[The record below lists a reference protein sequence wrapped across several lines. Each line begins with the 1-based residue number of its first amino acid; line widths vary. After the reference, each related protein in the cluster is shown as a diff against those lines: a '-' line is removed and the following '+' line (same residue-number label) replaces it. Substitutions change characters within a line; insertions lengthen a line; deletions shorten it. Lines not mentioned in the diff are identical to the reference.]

1 MGGKK
6 RNKSTVPRGQPW
18 GVGVKQRPT
27 DRPTPV
33 AKQRAENRLA
43 ACLIVM
49 DSKAPRGRKERER
62 EEEKGNDSGRGE
74 GEIQREGGEA

>member
-1 MGGKK
+1 MGGGGE
-6 RNKSTVPRGQPW
+6 TA
-18 GVGVKQRPT
+18 T

-49 DSKAPRGRKERER
+49 DSKAPRGRKGGER
-62 EEEKGNDSGRGE
+62 EEEKGNDSGGGE

>member
-1 MGGKK
+1 MGGGGE
-6 RNKSTVPRGQPW
+6 TA
-18 GVGVKQRPT
+18 T

-49 DSKAPRGRKERER
+49 DSKAPRGRKGGER
-62 EEEKGNDSGRGE
+62 EEEKGM
-74 GEIQREGGEA
+74 IAGGERGKYRGKGERHKGGERGRWWWW